1 MRHSYASVIV
11 SIFVVSAWLAAVPWW
26 ANASDADRAIA
37 LAQRQLKRHTHD
49 PAAYFYLGDA
59 YIQKARAS
67 GDMSYYDR
75 AEQALGKALDLA
87 PEHSG
92 VVRHLAYVF
101 SVRHEFQAAATAAI
115 KAIALDPSDS
125 QAYGVLGD
133 AYLEMGQYE
142 QAAHAYQRM
151 LELHADLASYSRLS
165 GLKNVQGDPE
175 GAIADLERAIQA
187 GQAAGQPRESI
198 AWAQWQ
204 LGSEHLGLGR
214 LQEAETQYRAA
225 LATYPNYYRASAG
238 LAHVRVAQQ
247 RYDEAIVLYRQA
259 MAVVPLPEYAAVL
272 GDVYTKLGRLEEAHK
287 QYALVEYIG
296 LLSTRN
302 KVLYNRE
309 LAYFYSD
316 HDIKLR
322 EALALAR
329 KEVESRQD
337 IYAYDLLAWALYK
350 NDRPQ
355 EALAA
360 MTEALKLG
368 TRDARLL
375 FHAGMIHQR
384 LGNAVQAQ
392 DYLRRALVT
401 NPYFHIVHAALADQ
415 TLKQLAGRLALDPRR
430 EKRDDH

>member
-1 MRHSYASVIV
+1 MRNAHASIIV
-11 SIFVVSAWLAAVPWW
+11 SVLLVSAWLATVPWW

-37 LAQRQLKRHTHD
+37 LAQRKLKRHAHD
-49 PAAYFYLGDA
+49 PTAYLYLGDS
-59 YIQKARAS
+59 YIQKARES
-67 GDMSYYDR
+67 GDLSYYDR
-75 AEQALGKALDLA
+75 AEQVFRKALDLA
-87 PEHSG
+87 PGHSG
-92 VVRHLAYVF
+92 VVRHLAYIF
-101 SVRHEFQAAATAAI
+101 SVRHDFQAAATAAT

-151 LELHADLASYSRLS
+151 FALQADLASYSRLS
-165 GLKNVQGDPE
+165 SLKNLQGDPE

-214 LQEAETQYRAA
+214 LHEAETQYRAA
-225 LATYPNYYRASAG
+225 LATYPNYYRATAG
-238 LAHVRVAQQ
+238 LAHVRAAQQ
-247 RYDEAIVLYRQA
+247 RYDEAIVLYQQT
-259 MAVVPLPEYAAVL
+259 MAVVPLPEYAAAL
-272 GDVYTKLGRLEEAHK
+272 GDVYTKLGRREEAHK

-296 LLSTRN
+296 LLSTLN

-316 HDIKLR
+316 HDVKLP

-329 KEVESRQD
+329 KELESRQD

-384 LGNAVQAQ
+384 LGNTAQAQ
-392 DYLRRALVT
+392 DYLRSALAT
-401 NPYFHIVHAALADQ
+401 NPHFHIVHAELAAQ
-415 TLKQLAGRLALDPRR
+415 TLKQLAERPEPEPLREGRDGP
-430 EKRDDH
+430 

>member
-1 MRHSYASVIV
+1 MRHSHTSVIV
-11 SIFVVSAWLAAVPWW
+11 SALLMSAWLVAVPLW
-26 ANASDADRAIA
+26 AQASDADRAIA
-37 LAQRQLKRHTHD
+37 LAQRKLKRHAHD
-49 PAAYFYLGDA
+49 PTAYLYLGDA
-59 YIQKARAS
+59 YIQKARES
-67 GDMSYYDR
+67 GDLSYYER
-75 AEQALGKALDLA
+75 AEQALRTALDLA
-87 PEHSG
+87 PGHSG
-92 VVRHLAYVF
+92 VIRHLAHVF
-101 SVRHEFQAAATAAI
+101 SARHDFQAAATAAA
-115 KAIALDPSDS
+115 KAIALDPNDS

-133 AYLEMGQYE
+133 AYLEIGQYE

-151 LELHADLASYSRLS
+151 LALHADLASYSRLS
-165 GLKNVQGDPE
+165 GWKNLQGDPE

-214 LQEAETQYRAA
+214 LHEAETQYRAA
-225 LATYPNYYRASAG
+225 LATYPHYYRATAG

-247 RYDEAIVLYRQA
+247 RYDEAIVLYQQA
-259 MAVVPLPEYAAVL
+259 MAVIPLPEYATAL
-272 GDVYTKLGRLEEAHK
+272 GDVYTKLGRREEAHK

-296 LLSTRN
+296 LLSTLN
-302 KVLYNRE
+302 NVVYNRE

-316 HDIKLR
+316 HDIKLP

-329 KEVESRQD
+329 KELESRQD

-360 MTEALKLG
+360 MTEALQLG

-384 LGNAVQAQ
+384 LGNTAQAQ
-392 DYLRRALVT
+392 DYLRRALAT
-401 NPYFHIVHAALADQ
+401 NPHFHIIHADLAHRILQ
-415 TLKQLAGRLALDPRR
+415 QLAERPDPEPLR
-430 EKRDDH
+430 ERHDAQ

>member
-1 MRHSYASVIV
+1 MRHSHASLIV
-11 SIFVVSAWLAAVPWW
+11 SVLLVSAWLAAVPPW

-37 LAQRQLKRHTHD
+37 LAQRKLKRQAHD
-49 PAAYFYLGDA
+49 PRAYLYLGDA
-59 YIQKARAS
+59 FIQKARES
-67 GDMSYYDR
+67 GDLSYYER
-75 AEQALGKALDLA
+75 AEQALRKALDLA
-87 PEHSG
+87 PGHSG
-92 VVRHLAYVF
+92 VIRHLAYVF
-101 SVRHEFQAAATAAI
+101 SVQHAFQAAATGAA

-133 AYLEMGQYE
+133 ASLEMGQYE

-151 LELHADLASYSRLS
+151 FELQADLASYSRLS
-165 GLKNVQGDPE
+165 GLKNLQGDPE

-214 LQEAETQYRAA
+214 LHEAETQYRAA
-225 LATYPNYYRASAG
+225 LATYPNYYRATAG

-247 RYDEAIVLYRQA
+247 RYDEAIGLYQQA
-259 MAVVPLPEYAAVL
+259 MTVVPLPEYAAAL
-272 GDVYTKLGRLEEAHK
+272 GDVYTRLGRPEEAQK

-296 LLSTRN
+296 LLSTLN

-309 LAYFYSD
+309 LAYFYAD
-316 HDIKLR
+316 HDIKLL

-329 KEVESRQD
+329 KELESRQD

-375 FHAGMIHQR
+375 FHAGMMHQR
-384 LGNAVQAQ
+384 LGNTTQAQ
-392 DYLRRALVT
+392 DYLRRALMT
-401 NPYFHIVHAALADQ
+401 NPHFHIIYAELAEQ
-415 TLKQLAGRLALDPRR
+415 TLKQLAGQLELEPLRERR
-430 EKRDDH
+430 DGQ